1 MTSCPFLSGLRC
13 VHKPPL
19 THQLARQPLVV
30 ASLLATHTTDH
41 LGYCRGC
48 ELPQAG
54 PQRWPSTL
62 WTVATR
68 ANTIVDDPDVHL
80 LTLYDLVD
88 ARAEGRLTG
97 APVDAKITRMTA
109 ELRRAGVI
117 KGDLL
122 ND

>member
-1 MTSCPFLSGLRC
+1 M
-13 VHKPPL
+13 HKPPL
-19 THQLARQPLVV
+19 TQQLARQPLVV
-30 ASLLATHTTDH
+30 AALLATHTTDH

-48 ELPQAG
+48 ELPQTG
-54 PQRWPSTL
+54 PMRWPCTL
-62 WTVATR
+62 WSIATR
-68 ANTIVDDPDVHL
+68 ARSMINDPDVRL

-97 APVDAKITRMTA
+97 HVVNATIDRMTI
-109 ELRRAGVI
+109 ELRKAGVI